1 MEFALGSNAANRPEN
16 DSEKS
21 SFSEGE
27 TEFSDV
33 DLTING
39 STMAEPE
46 AGTSRQSYSASGIR
60 QRQLQRN
67 LEREAH
73 TSRSN
78 FENVPET
85 TKKREYI
92 FKVLL
97 FGVAGVGKTSIIKR
111 YIYNYFLPENG
122 DDIPGQYSVKVEVLD
137 HDRIALI
144 QIWDSTAER
153 GDDSDASLYY
163 KMASGAV
170 AVFDITNPGTL
181 KELDRLKKEMDEN
194 VTFRGRPIPCVLL
207 ANKCDLLD
215 VDIDKKMKDQC
226 KKKGYINW
234 FKTSV
239 VESINIQEA
248 FGYLLDEMVKK
259 EEEPIDNVDQ
269 NETFLSRCCSCS
281 LC

>member
-1 MEFALGSNAANRPEN
+1 MQQRVWDELQYRIDVCCVTRGSHIEHLRELTMEFALGSNAANRPEN

-46 AGTSRQSYSASGIR
+46 AGTSRQSYGASGIR

-78 FENVPET
+78 FENKRVHLLDVALLGQIVLLVPET

-144 QIWDSTAER
+144 QIWDST
-153 GDDSDASLYY
+153 GILS
-163 KMASGAV
+163 
-170 AVFDITNPGTL
+170 
-181 KELDRLKKEMDEN
+181 
-194 VTFRGRPIPCVLL
+194 FR
-207 ANKCDLLD
+207 
-215 VDIDKKMKDQC
+215 
-226 KKKGYINW
+226 Y
-234 FKTSV
+234 S
-239 VESINIQEA
+239 
-248 FGYLLDEMVKK
+248 
-259 EEEPIDNVDQ
+259 
-269 NETFLSRCCSCS
+269 
-281 LC
+281 